1 MSEEKEIGEQIA
13 ELTGEIRKISER
25 RTEATKAGTADGG
38 RAAAADDGATAVSA
52 QLVELTRQVAAL
64 RGEDE
69 KKASD
74 AARKA
79 EIEEAVKAVLKNTR
93 GASLAGAIGTGSP
106 GEINDSRLIPQAAT
120 PAHPALKAI
129 FRDYIGGEMVSGFVD
144 QLWGMQAKDFAMV
157 GRGKA
162 KLDELGMFYGDVPPE
177 SKATL
182 GNTGAAGGYVLPNN
196 LVDTV
201 VKPSVQ
207 EAVYQTIITVRNGV
221 NVRGVDQPYRTG
233 APTRMTFQAWG
244 VTKENVDE
252 AYGTYSAA
260 LGTMARIYDLGKQYL
275 RFSQGAAEQDVMDE
289 LGKAAI
295 LGENFYILAGLGTGS
310 GSSGDPTTGV
320 YTALAAAVASYTTTF
335 TASSSTVAGS
345 AAAGLATAFGAMATR
360 SRRPTAVVTDAV
372 TYWTLFSQG
381 SDNAGFWMSDLLGA
395 GFQIG
400 PDNSLRWRG
409 VPILYDANYNTNTAT
424 TKGAIAGDWPALKLY
439 RGAEFRI
446 DTSDQAGTRWDQNLV
461 GFRGEQ
467 EIGINASTAVSVG
480 AFQRITGLIP

>member
-1 MSEEKEIGEQIA
+1 VSDEKDIGEHIA

-25 RTEATKAGTADGG
+25 RAEALKASTADGG
-38 RAAAADDGATAVSA
+38 RAAAAEDGIKDVSG

-64 RGEDE
+64 RAEDD

-79 EIEEAVKAVLKNTR
+79 EIEEAVKAVLKTQR
-93 GASLAGAIGTGSP
+93 VPSMAGAIGTGNP

-120 PAHPALKAI
+120 PPHPALKAI
-129 FRDYIGGEMVSGFVD
+129 FRDYRGGEMMSAFVD
-144 QLWGMQAKDFAMV
+144 KLWGMHAADLAQV

-162 KLDELGMFYGDVPPE
+162 KLDELGMYWYDVPPE

-201 VKPSVQ
+201 VKPQVQ
-207 EAVYQTIITVRNGV
+207 EAVYQTLVTVRNGV

-233 APTRMTFQAWG
+233 APARMTFQPWG
-244 VTKENVDE
+244 QTKENRDE

-260 LGTMARIYDLGKQYL
+260 LGTMAVIYDQGKQYI

-289 LGKAAI
+289 IGKAAV
-295 LGENFYILAGLGTGS
+295 LGENFYILAGLGTGT
-310 GSSGDPTTGV
+310 GPSGDPTTGV
-320 YTALAAAVASYTTTF
+320 YTALAAGAATYTTAF

-345 AAAGLATAFGAMATR
+345 AAAGLVAAFKALATR
-360 SRRPTAVVTDAV
+360 SRRATAVVTDAA
-372 TYWTLFSQG
+372 TYWTMFAQG

-400 PDNSLRWRG
+400 ADNSLRWRG
-409 VPILYDANYNTNTAT
+409 TPILYDANFDTNTGT
-424 TKGAIAGDWPALKLY
+424 TKRAIAGDWPELKLY

-467 EIGINASTAVSVG
+467 EIGFNASTAVSVG
-480 AFQRITGLIP
+480 AFQLITGLIP